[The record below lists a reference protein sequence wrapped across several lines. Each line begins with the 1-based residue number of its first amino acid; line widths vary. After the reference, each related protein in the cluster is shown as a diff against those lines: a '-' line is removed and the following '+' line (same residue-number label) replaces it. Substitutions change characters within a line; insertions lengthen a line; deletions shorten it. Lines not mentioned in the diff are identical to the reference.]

1 MSSAK
6 ITLYGMYSYLMGTTG
21 TNIFE
26 GFSNLPEGIDVDT
39 LTDTILTEG
48 GEFEPISSDPE
59 LLKGMISLFVSRHNR
74 TFTKWMEALAI
85 DYNPLENY
93 DRQET
98 WSDSGSGT
106 TSNSGQTSNT
116 NSTTSQSS
124 GTTTGSGTNTNEV
137 SAYDSTGYS
146 PHHKDTSSTSSTTG
160 ASGSGSSTA
169 SGTSSESSTSSNSSR
184 HDGRIH
190 GNIGVTTSQQMLQSE
205 LDIARFNVYDEITN
219 LFIDELL
226 LAVYV

>member
-1 MSSAK
+1 MKMSSAK
-6 ITLYGMYSYLMGTTG
+6 VTLYGMYSYLIGIDG

-59 LLKGMISLFVSRHNR
+59 ILKGMISLFVSRHNR

-106 TSNSGQTSNT
+106 TN
-116 NSTTSQSS
+116 TTSQSS
-124 GTTTGSGTNTNEV
+124 GTTGGSGTNTNDV

-146 PHHKDTSSTSSTTG
+146 PHDKSTTNTSSNTSATG
-160 ASGSGSSTA
+160 AGSSTA
-169 SGTSSESSTSSNSSR
+169 SNSSR
-184 HDGRIH
+184 HDGRVH

-226 LAVYV
+226 LALYV